1 MVSTLG
7 SAFRPPEMIP
17 MRCPHCTTDFHENW
31 TNKPF
36 AGFGLNRVRVPF
48 HETSVYCYWYYRTT
62 VCSKCKDVT
71 IEIAPMSV
79 DSEAW
84 LQDWRMVYPIGASRG
99 PVSPEVPEEI
109 TKDYVEACNV
119 LPISA
124 KASAAL
130 SRRCLQNI
138 LHEGGYTAPNLAKE
152 IELLLSETDSRKAIP
167 QRLRTTIDLIRNFGN
182 FSTHPIDDKTTLQII
197 DIEPHEAES
206 CLDILEECFEH
217 FYVGPAAAKARKLA
231 LDAKLAAAKKP
242 PSK

>member
-1 MVSTLG
+1 MVRSNGYHVNTHFNADTKG
-7 SAFRPPEMIP
+7 
-17 MRCPHCTTDFHENW
+17 
-31 TNKPF
+31 
-36 AGFGLNRVRVPF
+36 
-48 HETSVYCYWYYRTT
+48 YWYYQTT
-62 VCSKCKDVT
+62 ACSKCKDVV
-71 IEIAPMSV
+71 IEIALLTANGFEQLS
-79 DSEAW
+79 
-84 LQDWRMVYPIGASRG
+84 DWRMVYPVGASRG
-99 PVSPEVPEEI
+99 PISSEI
-109 TKDYVEACNV
+109 PTEIAKDYIEACNV

-138 LHEGGYTAPNLAKE
+138 LHGSGYKVGSGDLGRE
-152 IELLLSETDSRKAIP
+152 IDLLLNETDAKKAIP
-167 QRLRTTIDLIRNFGN
+167 LRLRTTIDLIRNFGN
-182 FSTHPIDDKTTLQII
+182 FSAHPIDDKTTLQII

>member
-1 MVSTLG
+1 
-7 SAFRPPEMIP
+7 

-31 TNKPF
+31 SHGRVVRGGDTRV
-36 AGFGLNRVRVPF
+36 AGRLGD
-48 HETSVYCYWYYRTT
+48 HEVYWHYRTT
-62 VCSKCKDVT
+62 VCSKCKDVI
-71 IEIAPMSV
+71 IEIAPVSPAGERLV
-79 DSEAW
+79 A
-84 LQDWRMVYPIGASRG
+84 DWRMVYPIGASRG
-99 PVSPEVPEEI
+99 PISAEVPSEI
-109 TKDYVEACNV
+109 ADDYVDACNV

-130 SRRCLQNI
+130 SRRCFQHI
-138 LHEGGYTAPNLAKE
+138 LHSEGYKVGSGDLGKE
-152 IELLLSETDSRKAIP
+152 IDLLLNEVDPNKAIP
-167 QRLRTTIDLIRNFGN
+167 LRLRTTIDLIRNFGN
-182 FSTHPIDDKTTLQII
+182 FSAHPIDDKTTLQII